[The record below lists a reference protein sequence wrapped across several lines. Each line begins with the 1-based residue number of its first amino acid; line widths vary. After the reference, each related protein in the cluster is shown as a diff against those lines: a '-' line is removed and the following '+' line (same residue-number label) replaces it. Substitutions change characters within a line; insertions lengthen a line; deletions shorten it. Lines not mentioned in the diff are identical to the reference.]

1 MHHFLFM
8 LRVRI
13 CLFLCVVVFAAALPP
28 PRSPLYAQ
36 ALPTHTVLPGDTWD
50 ALAWRYDLDAAALQA
65 HSPHPNTLRQ
75 PVIGSTI
82 TLPGQPAVDRRGIVQ
97 RTSGSSLD
105 LALATGQ
112 NVYHLARANGLVDP
126 LLPTFYRAIGAE
138 TGNQPPRDWPVGVSS
153 LELSHLLAQPGWGLG
168 IRGTTNLVEPL
179 RVSLDAAAFNLLIK
193 NNHFV
198 GVIGTGA
205 FYRPGDWPLELSIV
219 GEPLWSQPWRMG
231 PGTWEYQDLTLTGAA
246 AAITAE
252 QIAAERERLFVL
264 WNQATPV
271 IYWDQPFQLPISDF
285 LHISALYGVRR
296 SYNGGDYNSYHEG
309 VDFSAYGGT
318 PVFAAAAG
326 QVVVA
331 ELLNVRGGTV
341 IIDHGL
347 GIYTGVYHL
356 SDIQTQVGQLVQP
369 GDAVGAV
376 GTTGL
381 STGNHLHWDLLVAG
395 TWVNALAWYEQNMG
409 CWLLAGLNEPCT
421 PS

>member
-1 MHHFLFM
+1 MHRVSIRIFLF
-8 LRVRI
+8 LS
-13 CLFLCVVVFAAALPP
+13 VVAAVFPP
-28 PRSPLYAQ
+28 PHSPLYAQ
-36 ALPTHTVLPGDTWD
+36 ALPTHTVLPGDTWE
-50 ALAWRYDLDAAALQA
+50 ALAWRYGLDAAALQA
-65 HSPHPNTLRQ
+65 SFPHPNTLRQ

-82 TLPGQPAVDRRGIVQ
+82 ILPAQPVIDRRGVMQ
-97 RTSGSSLD
+97 RTSGSSLN

-112 NVYHLARANGLVDP
+112 NIYHLAYTNGLTDP
-126 LLPTFYRAIGAE
+126 LLPTFYKAIGAE
-138 TGNQPPRDWPVGVSS
+138 TSEQLPRDWPVGISS

-168 IRGTTNLVEPL
+168 IRGTVNTTAEPFDA
-179 RVSLDAAAFNLLIK
+179 RLDAAAFNLLIDGD
-193 NNHFV
+193 HFV

-205 FYRPGDWPLELSIV
+205 FYRPGDWPLELRLT

-246 AAITAE
+246 AAITSE
-252 QIAAERERLFVL
+252 QIAAERERLFAL
-264 WNQATPV
+264 WNQTTPA

-296 SYNGGDYNSYHEG
+296 SYNGGGYNSYHEG

-347 GIYTGVYHL
+347 GIYTGVYHM
-356 SDIQTQVGQLVQP
+356 SDIQTQIGEFVQP

-409 CWLLAGLNEPCT
+409 CWLLAGLNRSCL
-421 PS
+421 